1 MKPAQPGTAVP
12 LCHTGND
19 KPNSLRRRCPQRALC
34 LLRQALKPRRIFHGE
49 LGQDLAVEFDSALF
63 QAADKSAVAEAVLL
77 GGGTDAHDPDGAE
90 LALLLLASG
99 VGKLEGALH
108 RLFGGAVELGFCEV
122 ISAGAL

>member
-1 MKPAQPGTAVP
+1 MLVWHSRPR
-12 LCHTGND
+12 LCLLAHDNVL
-19 KPNSLRRRCPQRALC
+19 SRRSPQRALR
-34 LLRQALKPRRIFHGE
+34 LLGQALKAGRVFHRQ

-63 QAADKSAVAEAVLL
+63 QAADKPAVAEAVLL
-77 GGGTDAHDPDGAE
+77 GGGADAHDPDGAE